1 MKVHASGNQSLSAKP
16 SFDDKYMYGRIL
28 SQSSVNIEYTV
39 FNSSVSYFKREEK
52 IYQIASVCR
61 TEKDKMTGRQT
72 EKELYVNQCEITY
85 KLPDDIKIEERG
97 V

>member
-1 MKVHASGNQSLSAKP
+1 MTFGSHRSLRQNS
-16 SFDDKYMYGRIL
+16 YL
-28 SQSSVNIEYTV
+28 SLLSLEYTV
-39 FNSSVSYFKREEK
+39 FNSFVSYFKREEK
-52 IYQIASVCR
+52 IYQIASACR

-85 KLPDDIKIEERG
+85 KLPDNIKIEERG

>member
-1 MKVHASGNQSLSAKP
+1 
-16 SFDDKYMYGRIL
+16 MYGRIL
-28 SQSSVNIEYTV
+28 SQSSVNIDYTV
-39 FNSSVSYFKREEK
+39 FNSSVSYVKREEK
-52 IYQIASVCR
+52 VYQIASVCR

-72 EKELYVNQCEITY
+72 EKELYVNQCEIAY